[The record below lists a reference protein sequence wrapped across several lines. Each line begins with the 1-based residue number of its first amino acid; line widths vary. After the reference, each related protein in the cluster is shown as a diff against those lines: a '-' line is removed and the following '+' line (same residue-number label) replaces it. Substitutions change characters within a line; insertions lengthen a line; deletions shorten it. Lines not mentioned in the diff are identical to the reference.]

1 MKTLMAISKEMAEND
16 SAVSLQSDVVIEKRK
31 LYKQAEALY
40 KNEFAKQTM
49 LIKATNPSWRS
60 PDIKSM
66 AMTETYDKQLE
77 MITAESLYLSERGK
91 LDKLRAEKETLL
103 EESYNLRTEMK
114 KFQA

>member
-1 MKTLMAISKEMAEND
+1 MKTLMQINKDMAIND
-16 SAVSLQSDVVIEKRK
+16 SATNIQSNTTITSRTA
-31 LYKQAEALY
+31 YKNAEALY
-40 KNEFAKQTM
+40 KNEFAKKTM
-49 LIKATNPSWRS
+49 LIRASNLKWRVS
-60 PDIKSM
+60 DITSM
-66 AMTETYDKQLE
+66 ATTETYGLHLA